1 MTIRKITPSDAP
13 QLFAL
18 TETGREYLR
27 TWLPWVDKTTNI
39 SHTEAFIESS
49 LHAMNDKKGET
60 YVILE
65 EDQVV
70 GVISFNLIDW
80 QNKTAY
86 IGYWLGEMH
95 QGKGL
100 MTEAA
105 RTLVDRAF
113 STLAMHK
120 VDIRAAEGNDK
131 SQAIPKR
138 LGFTAEGT
146 LREVENVNGTYHNH
160 VVYGMLQYEWQT

>member
-1 MTIRKITPSDAP
+1 
-13 QLFAL
+13 
-18 TETGREYLR
+18 
-27 TWLPWVDKTTNI
+27 
-39 SHTEAFIESS
+39 
-49 LHAMNDKKGET
+49 
-60 YVILE
+60 
-65 EDQVV
+65 
-70 GVISFNLIDW
+70 
-80 QNKTAY
+80 
-86 IGYWLGEMH
+86 
-95 QGKGL
+95 

-160 VVYGMLQYEWQT
+160 VVYGMLRNEWQT